1 MKKNLILIVIILAT
15 GLLFGGIKELKDGV
29 EFSYNAPDA
38 GSVSVAGSF
47 NDWNTT
53 ANLLKKT
60 ADGTWKTV
68 IALPEGSHTYKYVVD
83 GNWVSDEENPNVAED
98 GYGGSNSVVEVSTGG
113 IVSKS
118 VHAVKV
124 PSSVNPKVYF
134 DGRYYVLNDMKKGDG
149 SRYSLDKP
157 YHDLNLGIK
166 VKLNQNME
174 GYTVLNINNTTEGV
188 DMWKTHL
195 NYKRTYMHLDADY
208 LYIYA
213 FDNVGEISFDD
224 PLQIVGGEGYYN
236 YNFGYGYRGVKF
248 LTDNSKIPY
257 MMNLPVD
264 IKLEIF
270 GADQIGDAERD
281 VTAGRL
287 KAGYDFEI
295 AGYESRFNLGSSIY
309 SSRVNNQY
317 NHTFNDSVS
326 FSGDIVDSNPAWE
339 IDAILTSSITQPGW
353 QGSMDYT
360 LGYEHYSFENIK
372 EFRDFGDNELLVKE
386 EHTWQ
391 DGAVDHICWKVKFP
405 KALELKGNFQF
416 NEVNLN
422 YEDFPDTVMVLPSPV
437 TNEASLSRS
446 SWSLT
451 ASFETDNLNLE
462 AGFKRWQNEYPDSV
476 ASWYEYYK
484 FIGRTDGNGKWYQE
498 SSELSFAQYMMLG
511 YETGLLWN
519 VKAGYDFW
527 KFSAE
532 YEANIAQIDFNYSPL
547 LVENIVRL
555 NYVISKNWQICTD
568 TRIPMY
574 NSKFLGLV
582 TSFEDDE
589 DVFVAN
595 YTALKYH
602 LSDNVWIA
610 LSYGI
615 NPNVINE
622 VTDQFY
628 NVGRRQYLEDISE
641 LDEYLQNTYN
651 GFGDKVRA
659 AEDALAKDD
668 RISLEAVIKF

>member
-1 MKKNLILIVIILAT
+1 MKKKLILIVIILTT
-15 GLLFGGIKELKDGV
+15 GLLFGGVKELKDGI

-53 ANLLKKT
+53 ANTLEKS
-60 ADGTWKTV
+60 ADGKWKTV

-83 GNWVSDEENPNVAED
+83 GNWVFDDENTNVAED
-98 GYGGSNSVVEVSTGG
+98 GFGGSNSIVEVSTGG
-113 IVSKS
+113 IISKS
-118 VHAVKV
+118 VQAAKS

-149 SRYSLDKP
+149 NRYSLDKP

-174 GYTVLNINNTTEGV
+174 GYTVLNVNNTTEGV

-208 LYIYA
+208 LYMYA
-213 FDNVGEISFDD
+213 FDNVGEISFND
-224 PLQIVGGEGYYN
+224 PLQIVGGQGLYN
-236 YNFGYGYRGVKF
+236 YNFGYGYRGVKLF
-248 LTDNSKIPY
+248 TDNSKLPSLK
-257 MMNLPVD
+257 NLPVD
-264 IKLEIF
+264 IKLEVF

-281 VTAGRL
+281 VTALRIQTD
-287 KAGYDFEI
+287 YDFTM
-295 AGYESRFNLGSSIY
+295 AGHENNFALGGSFY
-309 SSRVNNQY
+309 NSRVNNQY

-353 QGSMDYT
+353 QGSMDYM
-360 LGYEHYSFENIK
+360 LGYEHYSFENTK

-391 DGAVDHICWKVKFP
+391 DGAIDHICWTLRFP
-405 KALELKGNFQF
+405 QALELEGNFQF
-416 NEVNLN
+416 NEINLN
-422 YEDFPDTVMVLPSPV
+422 YEEFPDSVLVLPSPV
-437 TNEASLSRS
+437 TSNATLKRN
-446 SWSLT
+446 SWSLA
-451 ASFETDNLNLE
+451 ASFETESFTAE
-462 AGFKRWQNEYPDSV
+462 AGFKRWNTEYPDSV
-476 ASWYEYYK
+476 ASWNDYYR
-484 FIGRTDGNGKWYQE
+484 FIERTDGNGKWYQDY
-498 SSELSFAQYMMLG
+498 SELDFAQYMILG

-519 VKAGYDFW
+519 VKLGYDY
-527 KFSAE
+527 KKISVE
-532 YEANIAQIDFNYSPL
+532 YEANIAQNDFSYSPV
-547 LVENIVRL
+547 LVENFVRL
-555 NYVISKNWQICTD
+555 GYEINPRWQICTD

-574 NSKFLGLV
+574 NSEFLGLV
-582 TSFEDDE
+582 TDFENDE
-589 DVFVAN
+589 DVFVAL
-595 YTALKYH
+595 YAAVKYH
-602 LSDNVWIA
+602 LNENVWIA
-610 LSYGI
+610 LSYGV
-615 NPNVINE
+615 NPTVIND

-628 NVGRRQYLEDISE
+628 NGGRRQYLEETSG

-651 GFGDKVRA
+651 GFGDKIRS
-659 AEDALAKDD
+659 AEDAMAKDD